1 MTSFKLIVT
10 GAPIAQLF
18 VRYPSI
24 ESIKL
29 FLRVS
34 KSVGEWNNSFVFET
48 KLLIELQEG
57 ATRIVLTSSIF
68 NSLDLEQGSSVV
80 AVGFLFV
87 CFLLKN

>member
-48 KLLIELQEG
+48 KLQEG